1 MEKSINIQSK
11 RHAFYFYIY
20 SYFLNFFW
28 LLLPFYEPSSLFDC
42 FFANLFFLILIFN
55 KFFSSMSFPSSC
67 TVLEIVEN
75 LFLNSSFK
83 GWHKLLLSINT
94 LLEFSII
101 YVWYWLRMLLK
112 ETFRFLYDSNWP
124 WLADNIFYPKGI
136 LLVRFVPNLHSSF
149 WWIFYE
155 DFFAINVSYFNRLF
169 YIVAGLFY
177 FICLK
182 VILFDPSVF
191 MLS

>member
-1 MEKSINIQSK
+1 VNETLVPWLLLLHMFQIVYDRFSHLSIGFILKLVCKFLLIKKMEKSINIQSK

-42 FFANLFFLILIFN
+42 FFANLFLLILIFN

-67 TVLEIVEN
+67 TVLDIVEN

-83 GWHKLLLSINT
+83 GWHKLLLSIST
-94 LLEFSII
+94 LFEFSII

-112 ETFRFLYDSNWP
+112 DTFRFLYDSNWP
-124 WLADNIFYPKGI
+124 
-136 LLVRFVPNLHSSF
+136 
-149 WWIFYE
+149 
-155 DFFAINVSYFNRLF
+155 
-169 YIVAGLFY
+169 
-177 FICLK
+177 
-182 VILFDPSVF
+182 
-191 MLS
+191 